1 MSASGSVAYYR
12 RLAILVILS
21 VIAVFSPL
29 RQAAQAQGLVD
40 AEISD
45 TIRTYAEPL
54 MVSAGLDPRA
64 VRIFIVNRN
73 ELNAFV
79 SGGQNLFINTGLLT
93 RADNAGQIIG
103 VIAHELGH
111 IAGGHISRTRESME
125 NAGTSSLIAGILGVA
140 AGLATGRGDIGG
152 AVAAAGQDI
161 STRGFLKYSR
171 NQESSADQAGMR
183 YLEANGLSAAGMY
196 QLMKKLEG
204 QELLP
209 TSRQNEYV
217 RSHPLSSD
225 RVVSIESF
233 LQRSKFTETPLPEGW
248 ELRFQR
254 AKAKIIGFLESK
266 SRIYRYYPE
275 SDMSVPARYA
285 RAIADYRRNEL
296 DTAVPKI
303 DALIAEYPSDPY
315 FQELKGQMLLEHGQ
329 IIPAVEALRK
339 AASLAPTAIP
349 IRAMLAQGLVE
360 TGDPALLTEAVD
372 NLKLL
377 IVDDPN
383 SGAAWRLLAISYA
396 RLGEDGASRL
406 ASAELAL
413 LQRDT
418 PAAKLH
424 ANAALKFFN
433 KGTPSWLRAQDIL
446 NAADLK

>member
-1 MSASGSVAYYR
+1 M
-12 RLAILVILS
+12 
-21 VIAVFSPL
+21 
-29 RQAAQAQGLVD
+29 RQAAHAQGLVD
-40 AEISD
+40 AEISEV
-45 TIRTYAEPL
+45 IQTYADPL

-64 VRIFIVNRN
+64 VRIYIVNRD

-79 SGGQNLFINTGLLT
+79 SNGQNLFINTGLLT
-93 RADNAGQIIG
+93 RADNAGQIVG

-111 IAGGHISRTRESME
+111 IAGGHISRTHESIQ
-125 NAGTSSLIAGILGVA
+125 NAGTSSLIAGILGIA

-183 YLEANGLSAAGMY
+183 YLEANGLSAVGMY
-196 QLMKKLEG
+196 ELMKKLEG

-217 RSHPLSSD
+217 RSHPLSRD
-225 RVVSIESF
+225 RVASVESF
-233 LQRSKFTETPLPEGW
+233 LQRSKYTDTPLPDGW
-248 ELRFQR
+248 ELKFQR
-254 AKAKIIGFLESK
+254 IKAKIIGFLESK
-266 SRIYRYYPE
+266 SRVYRYYPE
-275 SDMSVPARYA
+275 SDTSLPARYA

-303 DALIAEYPSDPY
+303 DALIAEHPSDPY
-315 FQELKGQMLLEHGQ
+315 FWELKGQMLLEHGQ
-329 IIPAVEALRK
+329 ILPSVEALRK
-339 AASLAPTAIP
+339 AASLAPSAIP
-349 IRAMLAQGLVE
+349 IRAMLAQALVE
-360 TGDPALLTEAVD
+360 AGDQALLQEAVE
-372 NLKLL
+372 NLKVL
-377 IVDDPN
+377 IIDDPR
-383 SGAAWRLLAISYA
+383 SGAAWRLLAISHA

-413 LQRDT
+413 LQRDE

-433 KGTPSWLRAQDIL
+433 KGTPGWLRAQDIL
-446 NAADLK
+446 NAADLKKQ